1 MTKALGVIIF
11 QGPPL
16 RHEYYRLTF
25 ELLKKTLTRANP
37 HVDKIYLVCNS
48 FNPTVEDLTFLKR
61 LGNGKVTILLE
72 EMASHWACMKMLCK
86 QVVEDDLVL
95 IDSDT
100 LIYNPFP
107 MDEAFDK
114 VGACVHYWEETYG
127 ANGCKKYYCQHEEDI
142 GIVSIFD
149 SSGEDLGYPVMED
162 QRRFAPYFCFLDMK
176 MLRKTSMNFDP
187 DNTHDSMGLLT
198 KEILDRGVKAV
209 RLPDDRGTYNID
221 KTLIPSITPPPG
233 YYHLRNWNGALHI
246 LTSYLNDK
254 ESYTRDVTLM
264 PINER
269 CRLLAWVYIIND
281 ITCQDPEILAAIS
294 KIFLDWGIGDWR
306 GYVSDFRSF
315 HPWIEQL

>member
-1 MTKALGVIIF
+1 MTRALGVIIF

-48 FNPTVEDLTFLKR
+48 FNPTVEDLNFLKR
-61 LGNGKVTILLE
+61 LSHGKVTILME
-72 EMASHWACMKMLCK
+72 EMQSHWACMKMLCS
-86 QVVEDDLVL
+86 QVVEDKLLL

-100 LIYNPFP
+100 MIYDPWVLDREFKLL
-107 MDEAFDK
+107 DDGE
-114 VGACVHYWEETYG
+114 VS
-127 ANGCKKYYCQHEEDI
+127 
-142 GIVSIFD
+142 SIFD
-149 SSGEDLGYPVMED
+149 SSGEDLGHAMMED
-162 QRRFAPYFCFLDMK
+162 QRRFAPYFCFLRMDA
-176 MLRKTSMNFDP
+176 LRKTSMNFDP
-187 DNTHDSMGLLT
+187 DTTHDSMGLLT
-198 KEILDRGVKAV
+198 KELLEQGVRAK

-221 KTLIPSITPPPG
+221 KTIYPSIQPPTG

-264 PINER
+264 PLNER
-269 CRLLAWVYIIND
+269 CRLLAWIWIINQ
-281 ITCQDPEILAAIS
+281 ITWQEPGITMAVMEI
-294 KIFLDWGIGDWR
+294 FQDWGVTDWLT
-306 GYVSDFRSF
+306 YVAEFRSF

>member
-48 FNPTVEDLTFLKR
+48 FNPTVEDLVFLKR

-72 EMASHWACMKMLCK
+72 EMQSHWACMQMLCK
-86 QVVEDDLVL
+86 QVVEDSLLL

-100 LIYNPFP
+100 MIYDPWVL
-107 MDEAFDK
+107 DEGF
-114 VGACVHYWEETYG
+114 
-127 ANGCKKYYCQHEEDI
+127 KKLPAKDV
-142 GIVSIFD
+142 VSIFD

-162 QRRFAPYFCFLDMK
+162 QRRFAPYFCFLWMPT
-176 MLRKTSMNFDP
+176 LRVTSMNFDP
-187 DNTHDSMGLLT
+187 DTTHDSMGLLT
-198 KEILDRGVKAV
+198 KEILDNNALVA
-209 RLPDDRGTYNID
+209 RLPDDRGTFNID
-221 KTLIPSITPPPG
+221 KTMIPSIKPEPG

-269 CRLLAWVYIIND
+269 CRLLAWVWIINQLTWQEPGIFQAVID
-281 ITCQDPEILAAIS
+281 IFQ
-294 KIFLDWGIGDWR
+294 DWGITNWKEYTDE
-306 GYVSDFRSF
+306 FRSF